1 MIVWVVQ
8 DAQTIVVVAANQIAK
23 SAFFMFS
30 PLKTIWD
37 AIPSIAKSLPGARLS
52 IGKPPIDGCPKS
64 WQAQSVSQPKQ

>member
-37 AIPSIAKSLPGARLS
+37 AIPSIAKFLPGGQFS
-52 IGKPPIDGCPKS
+52 IGKPPIGECPIS
-64 WQAQSVSQPKQ
+64 WQAQSVSQPMR